1 MTTTRRQPHAKSRP
15 QHHTSVWAWVGF
27 LSVPAILVALVVV
40 SSLTEVGGTA
50 PTQAVPFVLEGTDG
64 RTVSL
69 DQSLAD
75 GDALLYF
82 SMGVG
87 CDGCFAQIPE
97 LEAAVAERGLT
108 LVPIMV
114 DPPDAVAHEAARFGI
129 DRPILIDQGARV
141 ASAYGMV
148 GIYGHSDRP
157 SHSFA
162 LVRQNGEVAWVRHY
176 AEMFVAADALFAE
189 LDDEVGA

>member
-1 MTTTRRQPHAKSRP
+1 
-15 QHHTSVWAWVGF
+15 VWAWVGF

-40 SSLTEVGGTA
+40 SSLTEVAGTSLA
-50 PTQAVPFVLEGTDG
+50 QAIPFELEGTDG

-69 DQSLAD
+69 EETLAT

-108 LVPIMV
+108 LVPIMI
-114 DPPDAVAHEAARFGI
+114 DPAQTVAGEAARFGI
-129 DRPILIDQGARV
+129 ERPILIDRGAKV
-141 ASAYGMV
+141 SSAYGMV

-162 LVRQNGEVAWVRHY
+162 LVRQNGDVAWVRHY
-176 AEMFVAADALFAE
+176 AEMFVASDALFAE
-189 LDDEVGA
+189 LDEEVGA

>member
-1 MTTTRRQPHAKSRP
+1 
-15 QHHTSVWAWVGF
+15 VWAWVGF

-40 SSLTEVGGTA
+40 SSLTEVAGTSLA
-50 PTQAVPFVLEGTDG
+50 QAIPFELEGTDG

-69 DQSLAD
+69 EETLAT

-108 LVPIMV
+108 LVPIMI
-114 DPPDAVAHEAARFGI
+114 DPAQTVAGEAARFGI
-129 DRPILIDQGARV
+129 ERPILIDRGAKV
-141 ASAYGMV
+141 SSAYGMV

-162 LVRQNGEVAWVRHY
+162 LVRQNGDVAWVRHY

-189 LDDEVGA
+189 LDEEVGA